1 MAVLGQYVIAAA
13 ITAQQSTS
21 DVTSDLRRPTDHV
34 ISLRAVIGCNKIA
47 SCVHSAFTR
56 VSPEDFDFL
65 LLLSL
70 VKSYIMPLLHVK

>member
-1 MAVLGQYVIAAA
+1 MLSLLRSTYSRSISNSCAIVVEMAVLGQYVIAAA

-47 SCVHSAFTR
+47 SF
-56 VSPEDFDFL
+56 
-65 LLLSL
+65 
-70 VKSYIMPLLHVK
+70 ILHQSVTGRL